1 MARTRSLES
10 ERSEEKRRKRKMFF
24 KCGRKE

>member
-10 ERSEEKRRKRKMFF
+10 ERSEGKSRKRKMSF